1 MLKDV
6 VYSVDVQAI
15 EKEDRRRWSNAM
27 AVLKKKTVAVDS
39 IFKTDLIPIWDS
51 TCSTDSEIHRDA
63 HHGRLGQRFYPL
75 CHCRR
80 RAM

>member
-27 AVLKKKTVAVDS
+27 AEEKDSCSRSLK
-39 IFKTDLIPIWDS
+39 LI
-51 TCSTDSEIHRDA
+51 
-63 HHGRLGQRFYPL
+63 
-75 CHCRR
+75 
-80 RAM
+80 